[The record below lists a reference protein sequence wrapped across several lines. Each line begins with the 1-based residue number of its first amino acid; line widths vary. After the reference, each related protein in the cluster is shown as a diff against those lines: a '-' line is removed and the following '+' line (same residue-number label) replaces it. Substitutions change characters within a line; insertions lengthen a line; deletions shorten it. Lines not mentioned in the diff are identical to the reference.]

1 MAMRLCNAKLE
12 WATPSVVA
20 AEFFMALT
28 SEVICTHECR
38 LPCSFTGDELPRLLQ
53 LGRPF
58 NVLVDKSVQPSH
70 EVVIKRR
77 MKTRDMTNAGDD
89 VIKVA
94 VVLLPYIDKL
104 VNMRMDPRHHLGQ
117 IQQSGWRRWY
127 KEFWEFAASGTF
139 VHPTGAVSGDQVD
152 LYKIYACILQYKAAE
167 FRARAYQED
176 EYLPR
181 GRCSAAGCIHAIV
194 RRTRVSHHDV
204 TQFVS
209 RWCDLNSG
217 VLVALAEK
225 ISKEFKWTFFS

>member
-20 AEFFMALT
+20 VEFFMALT

-77 MKTRDMTNAGDD
+77 MKTRDMTKAGDD
-89 VIKVA
+89 VIKIA
-94 VVLLPYIDKL
+94 VVLLQYKL
-104 VNMRMDPRHHLGQ
+104 VNTRMDPRHHLGT
-117 IQQSGWRRWY
+117 IQEPGWRKWY

-139 VHPTGAVSGDQVD
+139 VHPAGAVSGDQVD

-181 GRCSAAGCIHAIV
+181 GRCSEAGCIHSIV
-194 RRTRVSHHDV
+194 RRTRASHHDV
-204 TQFVS
+204 TQFVG
-209 RWCDLNSG
+209 RWCHFNSN
-217 VLVALAEK
+217 VLVELEEK
-225 ISKEFKWTFFS
+225 ITKEPFRNFFS